1 MATTKLTFNNT
12 TYEFK
17 FDKAIDVNDEFRE
30 RYKIL
35 INGKDT
41 KKFLIVSTQKIN
53 GHTDAS
59 PLRQKYQ
66 ILVPSNT
73 IRYGQRIGYH
83 TPFTQYY
90 DAGLPFE
97 IVVSIIKEL
106 NKKY

>member
-1 MATTKLTFNNT
+1 MASTKLTFNNT

-17 FDKAIDVNDEFRE
+17 FDKAIDADDEFRE
-30 RYKIL
+30 RYQIL
-35 INGKDT
+35 INKKDT
-41 KKFLIVSTQKIN
+41 KKFLMVSTQKIN

-73 IRYGQRIGYH
+73 VRNGERIGYR
-83 TPFTQYY
+83 TSYTQYY

>member
-1 MATTKLTFNNT
+1 MASTKLTFNNT

-17 FDKAIDVNDEFRE
+17 FQKAIDATDEFCE
-30 RYKIL
+30 RYQIL
-35 INGKDT
+35 INKKDT

-59 PLRQKYQ
+59 PLRQRYD
-66 ILVPSNT
+66 ILVPSTKKFSNPGVYT
-73 IRYGQRIGYH
+73 
-83 TPFTQYY
+83 TPYTQYY

-97 IVVSIIKEL
+97 IVTSIIKFL